1 MKNFGFIIFFS
12 LVLIIYSAINFYILR
27 RGLSSVPYGSSLRTW
42 LVVIVILLA
51 SSFVAGRFIERVSVN
66 VFSTALIWIGSFW
79 LAFMVYL
86 LLQIILIDLLRV
98 LNLWFGIF
106 PAFITN
112 NPIKAREITAIVVL
126 SITSLVVVIGHI
138 NTWFPVVRN
147 FELKVDKTAGKLK
160 ELNIVALSDIH
171 LGTTIEKR
179 HLSVLVKKVN
189 LLNPDIIL
197 IPGDII
203 DEDIAPV
210 IHNNVGGILKE
221 FKSKYGVYA
230 VTGNHEYIGG
240 VSKAKKYLNEHNVKL
255 LNDSVVMID
264 SSFYLVGREDL
275 TMKQFTN
282 KTRKELPE
290 IMVDVDKSFPV
301 ILLDHQPFKLN
312 VAVENGVDLQLSGHT
327 HHGQLW
333 PFNYITDMI
342 FEVSWGYKLKEDT
355 HIYVS
360 SGAGGWGPPIR
371 TVNRPEIISIKLI
384 FEKTEL

>member
-1 MKNFGFIIFFS
+1 MKNFGFIFFFS
-12 LVLIIYSAINFYILR
+12 LVLLIYAAINYYILR
-27 RGLSSVPYGSSLRTW
+27 RGLAAIPEGSSLRTI
-42 LVVIVILLA
+42 LVVSVIVLA
-51 SSFVAGRFIERVSVN
+51 SAFVAGRFLERVSVN
-66 VFSTALIWIGSFW
+66 ILSTTLIWIGSFW
-79 LAFMVYL
+79 LAFMVYF
-86 LLQIILIDLLRV
+86 LLQIVLIDLLRV
-98 LNLWFGIF
+98 LNHWFGIF

-112 NPIKAREITAIVVL
+112 NPVRAREITAIVVL
-126 SITSLVVVIGHI
+126 SITTLIVAVGHI
-138 NTWFPVVRN
+138 NTWFPAVRN
-147 FELKVDKTAGKLK
+147 LELKIDKPAGKLK

-189 LLNPDIIL
+189 ALKPDIIL

-210 IHNNVGGILKE
+210 INNNVGGILKE
-221 FKSKYGVYA
+221 FKAKYGVYA

-240 VSKAKKYLNEHNVKL
+240 VGKAKKYLNEHNVKL
-255 LNDSVVMID
+255 LNDTVVLVD

-275 TMKQFTN
+275 TMKQFTR
-282 KTRKELPE
+282 KSRKELNE
-290 IMVDVDKSFPV
+290 IMGDVDKNLPI

-333 PFNYITDMI
+333 PFNYITDMVY
-342 FEVSWGYKLKEDT
+342 EVSWGYKLLENT
-355 HIYVS
+355 HVYVS

-371 TVNRPEIISIKLI
+371 TVNRPEIISIKLL
-384 FEKTEL
+384 FKK